1 VKINY
6 NLVPGGY
13 SRNLVGNQSG
23 SFLFIIDSYIT
34 RFINL
39 LVVSNQIPSMPTN
52 NNRYFILFILGGIF
66 SSIVFR
72 NLPIDIEMFSLTYPI
87 RVGILCLLVVLST
100 LYLIYLVIN
109 ISFRL
114 TNCIKLMPMLYKE
127 LQKDRRN
134 YLGVVI
140 TYYLKTLFIMLLSV
154 WLVTRMVFSINE
166 YLGVI
171 YGYSVLIG
179 LLLSI
184 YFIPRYSEEYKGID
198 FKKSK
203 YPKAIY
209 IFVALLLL
217 FYFVFVPFLFYKLI
231 THKDL
236 LEELLYKYSEVD
248 YKYKGNSMF
257 PGNGG
262 NRTNVDNKVA
272 HRVIITG
279 DATTS
284 TSEEGKSL
292 VQTTSTDS
300 AYTSATNSYSIR
312 NTIITDT
319 EISMNNK
326 PIAENALAFNFT
338 NLDESRN
345 RIKPFIDKKT
355 ALAELKTDRE
365 SNPLKISKDKKV
377 P

>member
-1 VKINY
+1 
-6 NLVPGGY
+6 
-13 SRNLVGNQSG
+13 
-23 SFLFIIDSYIT
+23 
-34 RFINL
+34 
-39 LVVSNQIPSMPTN
+39 
-52 NNRYFILFILGGIF
+52 
-66 SSIVFR
+66 
-72 NLPIDIEMFSLTYPI
+72 
-87 RVGILCLLVVLST
+87 
-100 LYLIYLVIN
+100 
-109 ISFRL
+109 
-114 TNCIKLMPMLYKE
+114 
-127 LQKDRRN
+127 
-134 YLGVVI
+134 
-140 TYYLKTLFIMLLSV
+140 
-154 WLVTRMVFSINE
+154 MVFSINE

>member
-1 VKINY
+1 MKINY